1 MSRVAVIGG
10 TGHIGTYLIPRLVE
24 AGHDVVVVSRNERQ
38 PYQAHSAWNRVEMV
52 RIDRTA
58 AEEAGTFGRHIRAL
72 EAEIVMDLICFTE
85 ESVQHLVDALRGQV
99 QHFLHCGT
107 IGVYGP
113 SEVVPTTEMQARRP
127 PNWADGY
134 GVKKAQIEAYLLDE
148 ARRNAFPAT
157 VLHPGHI
164 CGIGWL
170 PVTPACNFNP
180 DVYRRLARGEEVL
193 LPNLGMETLHHV
205 HADDVAQSFVQAL
218 VCWSASVGEAFNVVS
233 PAAVTMRGLAERVA
247 SWFGRE
253 AVLRFL
259 PWEEWLAQQSDED
272 VSWAPI
278 VQQSP
283 NFSIDKAR
291 RLIGYRPRY
300 TSYETVYE
308 SLMWLV
314 ETGAVRVD

>member
-1 MSRVAVIGG
+1 
-10 TGHIGTYLIPRLVE
+10 
-24 AGHDVVVVSRNERQ
+24 
-38 PYQAHSAWNRVEMV
+38 
-52 RIDRTA
+52 
-58 AEEAGTFGRHIRAL
+58 
-72 EAEIVMDLICFTE
+72 
-85 ESVQHLVDALRGQV
+85 
-99 QHFLHCGT
+99 
-107 IGVYGP
+107 
-113 SEVVPTTEMQARRP
+113 
-127 PNWADGY
+127 
-134 GVKKAQIEAYLLDE
+134 
-148 ARRNAFPAT
+148 
-157 VLHPGHI
+157 
-164 CGIGWL
+164 
-170 PVTPACNFNP
+170 
-180 DVYRRLARGEEVL
+180 
-193 LPNLGMETLHHV
+193 METLHHV

-233 PAAVTMRGLAERVA
+233 PAAVTMRDLAKRVA